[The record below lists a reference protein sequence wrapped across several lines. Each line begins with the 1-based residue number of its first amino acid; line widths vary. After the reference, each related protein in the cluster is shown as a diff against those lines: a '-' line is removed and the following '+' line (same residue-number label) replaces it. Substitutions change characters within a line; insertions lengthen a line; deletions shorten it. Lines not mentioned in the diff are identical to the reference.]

1 MQADRDAGK
10 NRGAF
15 VRLEQS
21 EWTGKEG
28 KGFRP
33 DAQGNGG
40 SEITPNSKVFPM
52 KVISKSSMCF

>member
-28 KGFRP
+28 KGFGP
-33 DAQGNGG
+33 DAQGNVMQ
-40 SEITPNSKVFPM
+40 K
-52 KVISKSSMCF
+52 

>member
-1 MQADRDAGK
+1 MQAERDAGK

-33 DAQGNGG
+33 DAQGNVMQKQELYQFHSDGLG
-40 SEITPNSKVFPM
+40 ER
-52 KVISKSSMCF
+52 CQ